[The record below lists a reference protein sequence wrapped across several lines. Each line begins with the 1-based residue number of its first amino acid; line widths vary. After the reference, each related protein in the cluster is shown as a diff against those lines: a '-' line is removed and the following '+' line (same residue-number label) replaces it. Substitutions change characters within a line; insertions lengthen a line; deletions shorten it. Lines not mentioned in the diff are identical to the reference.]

1 MAIGFHTVLIREC
14 RSLAIRLGGSRRQAI
29 LNVLAIAMIALG
41 LPWIM
46 GPEFLRA
53 LVLIPLACLS
63 VFLVADMVAD
73 SFSGPAGSLDM
84 RESLCRAAACI
95 LAGWTAGL
103 TTVGGGLVAVNALHW
118 EGDWQL
124 PPRMILIDAALL
136 SLAASVFVA
145 GAALCVSRRFGS
157 ARPARLMFKIVMLI
171 STVALMY
178 GCSRSLVTGRI
189 FLTHDLITRA
199 TWMASAFL
207 LANGGALALYGA
219 GMTAKR
225 E

>member
-14 RSLAIRLGGSRRQAI
+14 RSMAIRLGGSRRQAF
-29 LNVLAIAMIALG
+29 LNLLAVAVIAAG

-46 GPEFLRA
+46 GAEFLRT

-73 SFSGPAGSLDM
+73 SFSGPAGSTDV
-84 RESLCRAAACI
+84 SACLCRAAACTI
-95 LAGWTAGL
+95 AGWTTGL
-103 TTVGGGLVAVNALHW
+103 TTVAGGLVAVNVLHW

-124 PPRMILIDAALL
+124 PPRMILVDAALL

-145 GAALCVSRRFGS
+145 GAAVCVSRRFGS
-157 ARPARLMFKIVMLI
+157 AHAARLLFKIVMLMA
-171 STVALMY
+171 TVALMY
-178 GCSRSLVTGRI
+178 GCRRSLVTGRI
-189 FLTHDLITRA
+189 LLTNDLVTRV
-199 TWMASAFL
+199 TWTASAFL

-219 GMTAKR
+219 GMAAKR